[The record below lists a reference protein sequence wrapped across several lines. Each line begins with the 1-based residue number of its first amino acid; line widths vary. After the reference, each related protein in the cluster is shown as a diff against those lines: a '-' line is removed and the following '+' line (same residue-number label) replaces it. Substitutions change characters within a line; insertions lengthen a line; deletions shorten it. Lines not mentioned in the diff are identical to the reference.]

1 MRSRTTVVGA
11 RESLPS
17 RKASPTSTRAPFSTT
32 PAWQSW
38 STAAS
43 RPYRSP
49 HRRVAIHLKHH
60 ERIAAAS
67 ATPEGK
73 GAPADTARPQALDP
87 PRLQPL
93 PAPPASQTIT
103 PKRTSSS
110 LRRPSALNCLPFLGQ
125 GNRSP
130 RDGRLFHDDLQQ
142 IGEGAGLRPLR
153 PRARIFA
160 LRIPRADGVR
170 QRFLPAGRG
179 GGLSPSGFRGPRAPP
194 RASLPTRTRGRGSDA
209 RRARK
214 GPMASGKRGRGP
226 PASGFRKISR

>member
-1 MRSRTTVVGA
+1 MRSRTTAVGA

-38 STAAS
+38 PTAAS
-43 RPYRSP
+43 SRYRSP
-49 HRRVAIHLKHH
+49 HRRVAIYLKHH
-60 ERIAAAS
+60 KRIAAAP

-73 GAPADTARPQALDP
+73 GVPADTARPEVLDP

-110 LRRPSALNCLPFLGQ
+110 RRRPGALNCLPFLGQ
-125 GNRSP
+125 GKRSP

-142 IGEGAGLRPLR
+142 IGEGAGLRPLQ

-160 LRIPRADGVR
+160 SGFRARTAFGNDSSRRAAAAGSPRQVS
-170 QRFLPAGRG
+170 AGRG
-179 GGLSPSGFRGPRAPP
+179 RPRAH
-194 RASLPTRTRGRGSDA
+194 RSRQGRGAAVS
-209 RRARK
+209 
-214 GPMASGKRGRGP
+214 
-226 PASGFRKISR
+226 